1 MAEDETDLQLDD
13 LEASEKPTANEDV
26 DESDAKDTSSDNTA
40 AEEKTDEATDNS
52 DVDAVAIDET
62 EAKKVEGNSEGID
75 AEALVAELPEIQEL
89 PKGGKDL
96 EAVYDIPVQ
105 VSAVLGKSH
114 MQVSELLKLGRGAVV
129 ELDRKVG
136 EAIDIYVNNR
146 LVARGEVVVVENR
159 LGITM
164 TEIIKAERS

>member
-1 MAEDETDLQLDD
+1 M
-13 LEASEKPTANEDV
+13 
-26 DESDAKDTSSDNTA
+26 
-40 AEEKTDEATDNS
+40 
-52 DVDAVAIDET
+52 DET
-62 EAKKVEGNSEGID
+62 EAKKDEGNSEGVD
-75 AEALVAELPEIQEL
+75 AEALIAELPEIQDL

-129 ELDRKVG
+129 ELDQKVG